1 MSEFQHIN
9 ASELVSMLDED
20 TARIVDIR
28 DAMSFQQGHISGAT
42 HLDNSTLE
50 QFIASADPEQALVVC
65 CYHGNSSQQAAAYL
79 NSRGFRQTYSLDGGF
94 ALWGSAYPDRV
105 EVSS

>member
-1 MSEFQHIN
+1 MSQFQHIN
-9 ASELVSMLDED
+9 ANELAAMLDEG
-20 TARIVDIR
+20 TVQVVDIR
-28 DAMSFQQGHISGAT
+28 DPMSFAQGHISGAT
-42 HLDNSTLE
+42 HLDNNTVE
-50 QFIASADPEQALVVC
+50 QFVASVDQEQPVVVC

-105 EVSS
+105 ETST

>member
-9 ASELVSMLDED
+9 GSDLIAMLEEGSVQ
-20 TARIVDIR
+20 IVDIR
-28 DAMSFQQGHISGAT
+28 DAMSFQQGHITGAK
-42 HLDNSTLE
+42 HLDNNTVE
-50 QFIASADPEQALVVC
+50 QFVTNADPDQPVVVC

-79 NSRGFRQTYSLDGGF
+79 NSRGFKTTYSLDGGF

-105 EVSS
+105 EH